1 MFCTMVKGFLSQKGV
16 AYVERDITTDEQ
28 ALKELSEL
36 GYWTT
41 PVTKIDGKV
50 VVGFDRQKLAEL
62 LA

>member
-41 PVTKIDGKV
+41 PVTKIDGQV